1 MTPHDAEVADI
12 FEVPF
17 DVLMKPE
24 NYAER
29 SVEWGG
35 KQRQYFEM
43 YWEEWRI
50 WGVTAAMIVN
60 LAHRLDRRFLDLDEA
75 IENRVGVSIR
85 EIFSSRGEAEF
96 RRIETVELEQTT
108 TQSDLVVATGGGAFS
123 SGENRRE
130 RIA

>member
-1 MTPHDAEVADI
+1 VADI

-17 DVLMKPE
+17 DVLMKRE

-60 LAHRLDRRFLDLDEA
+60 LAHRLDHA
-75 IENRVGVSIR
+75 G
-85 EIFSSRGEAEF
+85 
-96 RRIETVELEQTT
+96 
-108 TQSDLVVATGGGAFS
+108 
-123 SGENRRE
+123 
-130 RIA
+130 